1 MKSSSTPS
9 CHGSDRPAFTLLE
22 LLLTL
27 SVLAAIAAV
36 AIPQIGTL
44 LGDRRLV
51 RAADQLRIEMTGLR
65 VQAMRGGRVMMLQCL
80 LDGGQFRM
88 RSFYSLADAT
98 EAIDQTGS
106 QSTLL
111 NGADQASV
119 AVIAPPEGE
128 EEELVDLPEDVKIQ
142 SVAVVSA
149 ARASEIEQQLLGEQ
163 GGGWSQ
169 PILFYT
175 DGTTSTAAVTISHA
189 THGQVTVKIRGI
201 TGDVTIGEVTGGQL

>member
-1 MKSSSTPS
+1 MLSELATKKSVRCELGEHADIYFPHDAKRSRAKRSRASAGLSVGAAFDARRGLAESFRATGREVDIDSSSPRQLPLFNSSFRPS
-9 CHGSDRPAFTLLE
+9 SNLSHRSAFTLLE

-44 LGDRRLV
+44 LGDRRVV

-65 VQAMRGGRVMMLQCL
+65 VEAMRGGRVMMLQCL
-80 LDGGQFRM
+80 LDEGQFRM

-119 AVIAPPEGE
+119 A
-128 EEELVDLPEDVKIQ
+128 DDH
-142 SVAVVSA
+142 A
-149 ARASEIEQQLLGEQ
+149 AR
-163 GGGWSQ
+163 
-169 PILFYT
+169 
-175 DGTTSTAAVTISHA
+175 
-189 THGQVTVKIRGI
+189 R
-201 TGDVTIGEVTGGQL
+201 